1 VADTLPG
8 PLADTIAGPLA
19 DTLPGP
25 LAFPVRRTCPFDP
38 PEEYRRLRAEHPIS
52 RLRLPGGRVGWLV
65 TRYDDVR
72 AVIADP
78 RLTPPVAQVTP
89 VEDLPLPPEELQ
101 IPPGTFSAL
110 DAPEHGRYRKLV
122 SPAFTMRRVRDI
134 APAIARLVDDQ
145 LTVMMRGGPPADL
158 VDGFAIPVS
167 LAMMAMLLGVPP
179 DGQERFK
186 RASLTMFSLTSTAD
200 QLRVATEQLYGG
212 MQDLVAAKRG
222 RPGGTD
228 LLSRLVTDDNGLTD
242 TEAANMG
249 ALLMLA
255 GLAMTAHML
264 ALGTFA
270 LLEHPDQLAALRADQ
285 SLMDGAIEELLRYL
299 SIVQWGLTRTARED
313 LVIGGLRVRAGETVV
328 ASLASANRD
337 PRAFPEPDRFLLGR
351 AQNPHLAFG
360 HGMHHCLGAPLGR
373 EIMRAGLGALL
384 SRLPG
389 LRLAVPAAE
398 IARGEDMVFYGVHAL
413 PVAWDR
419 QP

>member
-1 VADTLPG
+1 MAKTP
-8 PLADTIAGPLA
+8 
-19 DTLPGP
+19 PGP

-38 PEEYRRLRAEHPIS
+38 PDEYRWLRAEHPIS
-52 RLRLPGGRVGWLV
+52 QLRLPGGKVGWLV

-72 AVIADP
+72 AVVADP

-122 SPAFTMRRVRDI
+122 SPAFTMRRVREL

-145 LTVMMRGGPPADL
+145 LTVMTRGGPPADL

-167 LAMMAMLLGVPP
+167 LSMMAMLLGVPP
-179 DGQERFK
+179 DGQDRFK
-186 RASLTMFSLTSTAD
+186 RASLTMFSLTSAAD
-200 QLRVATEQLYGG
+200 ELRVATEQLYGG
-212 MQDLVAAKRG
+212 MRDLVAAKRA
-222 RPGGTD
+222 RPGSD
-228 LLSRLVTDDNGLTD
+228 LLSRLVNDDNGLTD
-242 TEAANMG
+242 KEAANMG

-270 LLEHPDQLAALRADQ
+270 LLEHPDQLAALRADPA
-285 SLMDGAIEELLRYL
+285 LMDQAIEELLRYL

-313 LVIGGLRVRAGETVV
+313 LTIGGLHVRAGETVV

-337 PRAFPEPDRFLLGR
+337 PQAFPEPDRFLLDR
-351 AQNPHLAFG
+351 TQNPHLAFG

-373 EIMRAGLGALL
+373 EIMRAGFGALL

-389 LRLAVPAAE
+389 LRLAVAADE
-398 IARGEDMVFYGVHAL
+398 IVRGEDMVFYGVHAL
-413 PVAWDR
+413 PVCWD
-419 QP
+419 PLP